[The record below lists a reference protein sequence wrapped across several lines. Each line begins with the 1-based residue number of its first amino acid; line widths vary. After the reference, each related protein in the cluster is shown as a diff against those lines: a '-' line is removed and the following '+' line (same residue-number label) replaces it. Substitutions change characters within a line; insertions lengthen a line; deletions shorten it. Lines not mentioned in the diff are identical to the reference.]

1 MNLYKTQDLNAQVD
15 IITMVG
21 KKSMLSIVKPII
33 RNNTNYLTNISYA
46 KASSK
51 VIKEECDALRVAGYL
66 KDSHEDKN
74 QSSINDIVSVWLEIG
89 EEIGLTKKDIVEYFD
104 SKNVSNAII
113 KEQKIKQRKNK
124 DIYPPEDRGLIE

>member
-21 KKSMLSIVKPII
+21 KKSMLSIVKPMI

-51 VIKEECDALRVAGYL
+51 VIKEECDDLRVAGYL